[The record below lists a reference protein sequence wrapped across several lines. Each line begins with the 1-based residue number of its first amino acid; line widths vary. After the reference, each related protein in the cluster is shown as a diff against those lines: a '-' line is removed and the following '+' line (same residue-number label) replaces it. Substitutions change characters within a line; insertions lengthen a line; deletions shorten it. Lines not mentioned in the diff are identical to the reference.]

1 MTSTRLPGKVLKPL
15 AGAPMI
21 FRMLERVE
29 RICGIDNICI
39 AIPKGIKHDPIA
51 NALPSTVEVFRGD
64 EHDVLSRTLGAARHM
79 GSKNV
84 MRLTSDCPVID
95 PEVSG
100 AVLKAFDRSEVVYAR
115 TALSSGYPH
124 GFDTEVF
131 TTEALAMAY
140 DEALAPYEREHVTP
154 FIWQQPERFP
164 ALELDYRPDR
174 RHWRLT
180 VDTQNDYDLAK
191 VIYERLYASNPS
203 FGFSA
208 LEKLFAD
215 EPRLL
220 KINRNE
226 ARENTVDIAGA
237 KR

>member
-1 MTSTRLPGKVLKPL
+1 
-15 AGAPMI
+15 
-21 FRMLERVE
+21 
-29 RICGIDNICI
+29 
-39 AIPKGIKHDPIA
+39 
-51 NALPSTVEVFRGD
+51 
-64 EHDVLSRTLGAARHM
+64 
-79 GSKNV
+79 
-84 MRLTSDCPVID
+84 
-95 PEVSG
+95 
-100 AVLKAFDRSEVVYAR
+100 
-115 TALSSGYPH
+115 
-124 GFDTEVF
+124 
-131 TTEALAMAY
+131 MAY

-226 ARENTVDIAGA
+226 ARENTVDIAGV